1 MVQNWLRINPPDD
14 IDRVV
19 EEWAAREAPGIALF
33 LACGGIA
40 SEADLIPGTSLHDC
54 PEGRRLL
61 ER

>member
-33 LACGGIA
+33 LACGG
-40 SEADLIPGTSLHDC
+40 H
-54 PEGRRLL
+54 RQ
-61 ER
+61 